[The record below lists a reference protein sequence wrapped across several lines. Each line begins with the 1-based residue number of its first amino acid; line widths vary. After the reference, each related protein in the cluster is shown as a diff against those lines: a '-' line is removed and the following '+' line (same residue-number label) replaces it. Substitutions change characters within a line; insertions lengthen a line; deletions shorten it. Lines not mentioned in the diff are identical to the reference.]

1 MGWQEEE
8 AKRYDEAYA
17 TGQYVPTFGQWFLG
31 YLLRKF
37 DFSKIKTLLDV
48 GCGTGAAIKLARHI
62 GVKAYGI
69 DFAKSA
75 SEQWVKNGVEK
86 YCQVAS
92 ADAIP
97 YGDNEFDLVLCT
109 EMLEH
114 IPEKGV
120 PRVLQEMYRV
130 GRGDFMF
137 SISLGYA
144 YHKMPTDGSEPH
156 VCVKPVWWWEQ
167 LLVNTGYITLME
179 DTGGHAGK
187 ISGSL
192 IVWSSKH
199 AD

>member
-17 TGQYVPTFGQWFLG
+17 TGQYVPTFGPWFFGTMVKAFNLS
-31 YLLRKF
+31 R
-37 DFSKIKTLLDV
+37 IKTMLDV
-48 GCGTGAAIKLARHI
+48 GCGTGITVKLARHI
-62 GVKAYGI
+62 GIKAFGI

-75 SEQWVKNGVEK
+75 SEQWKKNGVGN

-97 YGDNEFDLVLCT
+97 YGDDEFDLVLCT

-120 PRVLQEMYRV
+120 PKVLREMYRV
-130 GRGDFMF
+130 GRGDYVFTVA
-137 SISLGYA
+137 LGVA
-144 YHKMPTDGSEPH
+144 NIKMPTDGSEPH
-156 VCVKPVWWWEQ
+156 VCVKPAWWWEQ
-167 LLVNTGYITLME
+167 QAV
-179 DTGGHAGK
+179 HAGYNTIAENVHEK
-187 ISGSL
+187 VGSM
-192 IVWSSKH
+192 IIWSSKH